1 VHHLHRCTRAA
12 LGELQMAYTE
22 RADNALWNSESAS
35 YRTTLVSSDM
45 GLERQTPLHCFEID
59 LFLKALTHRRT
70 YC

>member
-1 VHHLHRCTRAA
+1 
-12 LGELQMAYTE
+12 MAYTE